1 MNTAAPPPIVDALAA
16 MGSTVGPEGPFR
28 LKPRAV
34 RGRSAKTHKTG
45 LVEDDGVRRV
55 RAEIEASDESATYL
69 ESGFEWLDEKWGA
82 LSVYVPAGGED
93 PEVSDKIVGFDWQAL
108 LSSTVH
114 IAVVMPRQRQ
124 TARSGQQQQAILAYF
139 RISEQPKMVIAA
151 ESDQTDDAELVY
163 DEDEDTDE
171 DEFNSSA
178 AAVASADGGV
188 DADADGDDDDLDES
202 ADLSIA
208 RPSEPQLTQRRSPRL

>member
-1 MNTAAPPPIVDALAA
+1 
-16 MGSTVGPEGPFR
+16 
-28 LKPRAV
+28 
-34 RGRSAKTHKTG
+34 
-45 LVEDDGVRRV
+45 
-55 RAEIEASDESATYL
+55 
-69 ESGFEWLDEKWGA
+69 
-82 LSVYVPAGGED
+82 
-93 PEVSDKIVGFDWQAL
+93 
-108 LSSTVH
+108 
-114 IAVVMPRQRQ
+114 
-124 TARSGQQQQAILAYF
+124 
-139 RISEQPKMVIAA
+139 MVIAA